1 MRTKS
6 KVKLSR
12 KIIGVTWGIW
22 MVVLMLTLGG
32 CHLRT
37 KPSTKAGNSSSTLV
51 TTPQEQTQPG
61 NQPDTSDPEQSGAG
75 LIDESTKTPEATQP
89 TVSKT
94 TASIAL
100 EKFKA
105 ARESLQSEKL
115 THLWSVES
123 SYPLKTGQII
133 QEANYNPA
141 GHLKTGW
148 GRVEETE
155 GVQSLI
161 TTWYQTEQEL
171 VMEEGGIFQ
180 RYPLSQVQ
188 AENKYHFNR
197 LIEKVLSDNSVSRES
212 EEYYVKLTT
221 QDEVLIQELMEYL
234 GYRKTEQEAYQG
246 NLFFEARLDEASG
259 NLLLINYVFKQRVDG
274 YTDNGS
280 IAFKDWN
287 IPISV
292 EIPKPDLE
300 VEEP

>member
-6 KVKLSR
+6 KDKLTR
-12 KIIGVTWGIW
+12 KIIGVKWGIW
-22 MVVLMLTLGG
+22 MAILMLTLGG

-37 KPSTKAGNSSSTLV
+37 KPSTKAGNSSSTVV
-51 TTPQEQTQPG
+51 TSSQEPTQSGSQPGSSGPEQTG
-61 NQPDTSDPEQSGAG
+61 GTIE
-75 LIDESTKTPEATQP
+75 ESTKTPETTQP

-100 EKFKA
+100 DKFKT
-105 ARESLQSEKL
+105 ARESLQSEKI

-123 SYPLKTGQII
+123 NYPLKTGQII
-133 QEANYNPA
+133 QEVNYNPA

-148 GRVEETE
+148 GRVEEKE

-171 VMEEGGIFQ
+171 VMEEGGVFQ
-180 RYPLSQVQ
+180 RYPLNQVQ
-188 AENKYHFNR
+188 AENKYQFNR

-234 GYRKTEQEAYQG
+234 GYRKTEQAAYQG

-292 EIPKPDLE
+292 EIPQQDLG